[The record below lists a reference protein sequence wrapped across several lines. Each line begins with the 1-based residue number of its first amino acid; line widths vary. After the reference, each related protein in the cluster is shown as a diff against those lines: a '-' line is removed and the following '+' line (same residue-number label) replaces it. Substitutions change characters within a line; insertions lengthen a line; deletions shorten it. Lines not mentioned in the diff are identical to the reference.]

1 MEHFFHL
8 LNTRHFGLLL
18 AFSIQGDTF
27 LIFLPNGKLR
37 LYFLRTSL
45 LEKDEHLSKPP
56 CLIVLNLEVMIFLWK
71 RSIPLEEK
79 IFTIGIIFDLVL
91 VRGAP
96 LIEWSIGQ
104 FI

>member
-56 CLIVLNLEVMIFLWK
+56 CLIVLNLEVMIFCGRDLFLSKK
-71 RSIPLEEK
+71 RYLPLALYLTLFWCE
-79 IFTIGIIFDLVL
+79 G
-91 VRGAP
+91 P
-96 LIEWSIGQ
+96 P
-104 FI
+104 

>member
-1 MEHFFHL
+1 M
-8 LNTRHFGLLL
+8 LN
-18 AFSIQGDTF
+18 SV
-27 LIFLPNGKLR
+27 
-37 LYFLRTSL
+37 
-45 LEKDEHLSKPP
+45 KPGSDD
-56 CLIVLNLEVMIFLWK
+56 FLWK
-71 RSIPLEEK
+71 RSIPLKEK